1 MRRVRYQFG
10 SLEIVE
16 GAKQDVW
23 TFRFYQPG
31 ADGKR
36 QYRRI
41 RVGTTEQYPT
51 ETAALKALEG
61 LRLSVNSGKLQVA
74 NPTFGAVIE
83 RYQREELPE
92 RFSTRVSYKSLL
104 KRWVQPKW
112 GDLPLNEIR
121 TLEVEHWLKSMTLAP
136 KTRANIRNLMHVIFE
151 CARRW
156 ELVKAS
162 NPIELVRQSGRRQKF
177 PRRLTIEELRRL
189 LAQLDQP
196 SSTMVILA
204 ACLGL
209 RVGEIL
215 GLQWGDVDLLNG
227 TLDVRRSVYQY
238 HVGPAKTPYSEA
250 ALPLAP
256 ELVSALGNW
265 LAQAKYRSEADFVF
279 PSTRGGPRDAD
290 KLREKVLQPAA
301 DRAGIG
307 KIGWHSL
314 RHSFATALDVAGA
327 RMKVAQEL
335 MRHSS
340 ITTTMDIYT
349 GTVERDKRETAGRV
363 ATAVLGN
370 VQ

>member
-10 SLEIVE
+10 SLELLK

-31 ADGKR
+31 ADGR
-36 QYRRI
+36 RSYRRI

-61 LRLSVNSGKLQVA
+61 LRLSVNSGKLQGP

-104 KRWVQPKW
+104 KRWIQPKW
-112 GDLPLNEIR
+112 EDALLNEVR
-121 TLEVEHWLKSMTLAP
+121 ALDVEHWLKSLTLAP
-136 KTRANIRNLMHVIFE
+136 KTKANMRNLMHVLFE

-156 ELVKAS
+156 ELVS
-162 NPIELVRQSGRRQKF
+162 QNPIELVRQSGRRHKA
-177 PRRLTIEELRRL
+177 PRRLTVEELRLLLERL
-189 LAQLDQP
+189 NEPYRL
-196 SSTMVILA
+196 MVVLA
-204 ACLGL
+204 ACLGF

-215 GLQWGDVDLLNG
+215 GLQWGDVDLLNA
-227 TLDVRRSVYQY
+227 TVMVRRTVYQY

-256 ELVSALGNW
+256 EVVSSLVGW
-265 LAQAKYRSEADFVF
+265 LAKVMYRSESDFVF
-279 PSTRGGPRDAD
+279 ASAKGGPRDAD
-290 KLREKVLQPAA
+290 KLRENVLQPAA
-301 DRAGIG
+301 NQAGLG
-307 KIGWHSL
+307 KIGWHNL
-314 RHSFATALDVAGA
+314 RHSYATALDVAGA

-335 MRHSS
+335 MRHAS

-349 GTVERDKRETAGRV
+349 GVVERDKRETAGRV

>member
-10 SLEIVE
+10 SLELVK

-23 TFRFYQPG
+23 TFRFYEPG

-41 RVGTTEQYPT
+41 RIGTMQQYPT

-61 LRLSVNSGKLQVA
+61 LRLSINSGKLRVA

-83 RYQREELPE
+83 RYHREELPE
-92 RFSTRVSYKSLL
+92 RFSTRVSYKSLM
-104 KRWVQPKW
+104 KRWIQPKW
-112 GDLPLNEIR
+112 GDIPLGEVR
-121 TLEVEHWLKSMTLAP
+121 PLEVEHWLKSLPLAP
-136 KTRANIRNLMHVIFE
+136 KTRANLRNLMQVLFE

-156 ELVKAS
+156 ELVS
-162 NPIELVRQSGRRQKF
+162 TNPIELVRQSGRRQRI

-189 LAQLDQP
+189 LAQLKQP
-196 SSTMVILA
+196 YSTKMILA

-209 RVGEIL
+209 RIGEIL
-215 GLQWGDVDLLNG
+215 GVQWGDVDLLNA
-227 TLDVRRSVYQY
+227 TLTVRRSVYQY
-238 HVGPAKTPYSEA
+238 HVGPAKTMYSEA
-250 ALPLAP
+250 ALPIAP
-256 ELVSALGNW
+256 EVVSALGNW
-265 LAQAKYRSEADFVF
+265 LAQASYRAEADFLF
-279 PSTRGGPRDAD
+279 PSARGGPRDAD
-290 KLREKVLQPAA
+290 KLRENVLQPAA
-301 DRAGIG
+301 NRAGLG

-327 RMKVAQEL
+327 RMKVAQAL

-340 ITTTMDIYT
+340 ITTTMDVYT
-349 GTVERDKRETAGRV
+349 GTVEREKRETAGRV

-370 VQ
+370 AQ